1 MWSVG
6 QLSALREKISLSMHR
21 RGKQRGRLWLCSR
34 NVPTMEKR
42 DFTAK
47 EKDRSFAVEE
57 VGGDPPTWEDE
68 DEVNQVDGQR
78 KLFTIC
84 GGHPYGRM
92 SCQAFGE
99 SGSEEVVPKNGGSYS
114 QYAVGIRMGG
124 CSVKLLV
131 NRALL
136 RSRFC
141 RRVELEDLPR
151 SLSEVLTDQRT
162 VKKCMPWQCRTETEV
177 TCLPWQEDRRYRN
190 D

>member
-84 GGHPYGRM
+84 GGHPYG
-92 SCQAFGE
+92 
-99 SGSEEVVPKNGGSYS
+99 
-114 QYAVGIRMGG
+114 
-124 CSVKLLV
+124 VKLLV
-131 NRALL
+131 NRAVKKLY
-136 RSRFC
+136 R
-141 RRVELEDLPR
+141 
-151 SLSEVLTDQRT
+151 RT
-162 VKKCMPWQCRTETEV
+162 VEAIHNMQWASV
-177 TCLPWQEDRRYRN
+177 WEDVLSSYW
-190 D
+190 